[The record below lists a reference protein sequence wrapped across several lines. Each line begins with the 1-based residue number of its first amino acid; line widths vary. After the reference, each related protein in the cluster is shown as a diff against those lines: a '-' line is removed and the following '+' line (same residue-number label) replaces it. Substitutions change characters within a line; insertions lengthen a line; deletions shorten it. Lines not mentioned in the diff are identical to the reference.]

1 MKKYAKVINEET
13 KACEVGLG
21 TNSAFYQSIG
31 MTEMEVEQAYDG
43 SWYVLGFAPE
53 KPVEELQ
60 SEVRAVRNS
69 YLEKYVD
76 PKQLVMVWDGLSI
89 DERNTYAEYRKYLLD
104 YTESDEWWLE
114 NPLTLDEWLLIG
126 TDEVVASEM
135 EITDEDLT
143 ENIIDDTVIM
153 EGVDEISG

>member
-31 MTEMEVEQAYDG
+31 MVEMDVEQAYDG
-43 SWYVLGFAPE
+43 NWYLVGYAPK

-60 SEVRAVRNS
+60 AEVRAVRNS

-76 PKQLVMVWDGLSI
+76 PKQLVMVWDSLSV
-89 DERNTYAEYRKYLLD
+89 DERNTYADYRKYLLD
-104 YTESDEWWLE
+104 YTNSDEWWLE
-114 NPLTLDEWLLIG
+114 NPMTLDEWLLVG
-126 TDEVVASEM
+126 TDEVFVSEM
-135 EITDEDLT
+135 ENTT
-143 ENIIDDTVIM
+143 K
-153 EGVDEISG
+153 